1 MKLMA
6 ERQNRVDCQDVLCK
20 KNVITEFRKCVYN
33 GSRKLHPSGASSA
46 SSFVRLRRDTP
57 HLLRYELLAVVTT
70 PSQLKPCIC
79 GTDGA

>member
-6 ERQNRVDCQDVLCK
+6 ERQKRVDCQDVLCK

-46 SSFVRLRRDTP
+46 P